1 MRRRPRSAVAGAPL
15 LVLLLAAS
23 SPLAAPS
30 ARPSGA
36 TPRAGLAQEAGSQD
50 PRPHCCFVNP
60 RYVGT
65 CDVEPTKDETC
76 ASILE
81 YLNNPMS
88 LGKTYCNSTNV
99 RGGWKSEPCEPGMK
113 NGSKQTKPE

>member
-1 MRRRPRSAVAGAPL
+1 MLELFRRMALAVAAL
-15 LVLLLAAS
+15 ALLLGAA
-23 SPLAAPS
+23 
-30 ARPSGA
+30 GD
-36 TPRAGLAQEAGSQD
+36 QD

-88 LGKTYCNSTNV
+88 LGKTYCNNSSV
-99 RGGWKSEPCEPGMK
+99 RGGWKSAPCEPGMK
-113 NGSKQTKPE
+113 SDSAGAKPE